1 MKFPKLTVVAVLITS
16 VLMAMPQHH
25 GLFYFDLSPVM
36 SGEWWRLLTG
46 HLIHSDWEHWFWNAA
61 ALAVLG
67 SYLEQQS
74 KYLWFQGMLAG
85 MIGVNLLLLSDWSQ
99 ITRYCGLSGVLN
111 TLLAVALFHYW
122 RETRSAW
129 VIVAALVCMSKLMI
143 ELLSG
148 TSLLTQLS
156 WPPFPPAHL
165 AGTLAGVILIIST
178 KHFPNYCRALRFL
191 PFQGLF
197 VKSR

>member
-1 MKFPKLTVVAVLITS
+1 
-16 VLMAMPQHH
+16 MAAA
-25 GLFYFDLSPVM
+25 DRS
-36 SGEWWRLLTG
+36 S
-46 HLIHSDWEHWFWNAA
+46 WEHWFWNAA

-85 MIGVNLLLLSDWSQ
+85 MISVNLLLLSDWSQ
-99 ITRYCGLSGVLN
+99 ITRYCGLSGALN

-156 WPPFPPAHL
+156 WPPFPPAYL

-178 KHFPNYCRALRFL
+178 KHFCPKTNSC
-191 PFQGLF
+191 
-197 VKSR
+197 V

>member
-1 MKFPKLTVVAVLITS
+1 MIFPKLTVGAVLITA

-25 GLFYFDLSPVM
+25 GHFYFDLSPVM

-46 HLIHSDWEHWFWNAA
+46 QLIHSDWEHWFWNAA

-85 MIGVNLLLLSDWSQ
+85 MISINLLLLSDWSQ
-99 ITRYCGLSGVLN
+99 ITRYCGLSGALN

-129 VIVAALVCMSKLMI
+129 VIVAALVSMSKLMI

-178 KHFPNYCRALRFL
+178 MHFCPKTNSC
-191 PFQGLF
+191 
-197 VKSR
+197 V